1 MGFIF
6 LSKYVCKWLCVSLKS
21 VHHEH
26 EKTDWRRAS
35 LNAFCMN
42 NSIYQ
47 FYRTRLRGRVDQK
60 VIESLN
66 LGSNSCSGLWKL
78 CDPGPGTQP
87 LWALASLSVR
97 LDWYT
102 RIRDLPNQVR
112 VKHMVQVCK
121 LERLTQMS
129 AAIHLS
135 LRMKS
140 MPAVFDNLDPL
151 GFNLHL
157 FCLKCKC
164 ISLNN

>member
-1 MGFIF
+1 MCQSQISTSWTRKDRSTESLAERF
-6 LSKYVCKWLCVSLKS
+6 L
-21 VHHEH
+21 HEQ
-26 EKTDWRRAS
+26 
-35 LNAFCMN
+35 F
-42 NSIYQ
+42 YQ
-47 FYRTRLRGRVDQK
+47 FYRTRPRGRVDRK